1 MLLVYGRAL
10 NPTIPTMANGDDDD
24 GSARELALS
33 AHARAIAPV
42 RTGDNRDDDNRDDDD
57 RY

>member
-42 RTGDNRDDDNRDDDD
+42 RTGDNRDDEYRD
-57 RY
+57 